1 MQKKELFD
9 GIRDFLM
16 KNNIKKAAI
25 FGSFARNEENEKSD
39 IDILIEGD
47 KLTLFDILNIEDT
60 LQSITQRKIDI
71 VEYQA
76 VKPSL
81 AKHIFS
87 DLIPLI

>member
-9 GIRDFLM
+9 SIRDFLI
-16 KNNIKKAAI
+16 KSNIKKAAI

-39 IDILIEGD
+39 IDILIEGE
-47 KLTLFDILNIEDT
+47 KLTLFDILNIEDK

-81 AKHIFS
+81 GKYIFS
-87 DLIPLI
+87 DLIQLI

>member
-9 GIRDFLM
+9 SIRDFLM

-39 IDILIEGD
+39 IDILIEGE
-47 KLTLFDILNIEDT
+47 KLTLFDILNIEDM

-81 AKHIFS
+81 AKYVFS